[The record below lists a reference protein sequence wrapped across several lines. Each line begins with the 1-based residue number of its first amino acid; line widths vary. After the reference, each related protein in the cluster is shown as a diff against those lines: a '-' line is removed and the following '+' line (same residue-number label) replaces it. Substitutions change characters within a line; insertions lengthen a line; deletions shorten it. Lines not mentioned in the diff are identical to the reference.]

1 MSEDFRTNQ
10 LPTTIIKRIVVRDI
24 VVNPSDYLKMSDK
37 DFDKLFSKKEI
48 DGYVGI
54 FADVIDP
61 HSFKF
66 KLRMAPRNTIIGLD
80 VSRVMK
86 SLSLYYPLFSSHLS
100 IPVKPGESV
109 WVISAGL
116 FNDFSPSSDP
126 YPPDHP
132 VAANP
137 DRRSAMGS
145 DEPCSGYWIS
155 RIVEPVYA
163 DNVNYTHANRSKVA
177 QYAEQQVPGAN
188 LASLPMPIFPNGP
201 YTTVDGKLS
210 DPGSLALPDKLNY
223 DVIYKRSSANPKTSR
238 EPVPEFSKRPGD
250 TLLQG
255 SNNTLICLGEDRP
268 SVVGKN
274 TSAVYSDE
282 QELPRKSS
290 LAGTIDIVAG
300 RSLKNDEDSVKINE
314 DHMAEVINTRDEKEK
329 ESRTWAQGPNGLII
343 KEPEGDPSFAD
354 DLSRIYISMKTD
366 GDKNFGYEDQ
376 SLLPNSGNPLV
387 AISSKPY
394 IILKSNETR
403 IISRED
409 GSIRIIK
416 EGSRNGDE
424 SSTQAVI
431 TLENDGTVMIDA
443 PKIMLG
449 SGADEAVVL
458 GNTLRD
464 FLSELL
470 SQMETNQATF
480 VATGVGPG
488 VLNPAIFTAVTSF
501 KAQLDSILSTTSK
514 VR

>member
-1 MSEDFRTNQ
+1 MTDELRTNRQ
-10 LPTTIIKRIVVRDI
+10 STTILKRIVVRDI
-24 VVNPSDYLKMSDK
+24 VINPSDYSNMPEEGFK
-37 DFDKLFSKKEI
+37 KLFSKNKSA
-48 DGYVGI
+48 GFVGI
-54 FADVIDP
+54 FSDVTEPD
-61 HSFKF
+61 SFRRRLK
-66 KLRMAPRNTIIGLD
+66 MAPRNTIIGIEASQD
-80 VSRVMK
+80 SK
-86 SLSLYYPLFSSHLS
+86 SLGLYYPLFSSHLS

-116 FNDFSPSSDP
+116 FNDFSPSADP
-126 YPPDHP
+126 LPPTHP
-132 VAANP
+132 VVTNP
-137 DRRSAMGS
+137 KLKSAMGS
-145 DEPCSGYWIS
+145 DECCSGYWIS
-155 RIVEPVYA
+155 RIVEPSYV
-163 DNVNYTHANRSKVA
+163 DDLNFTHSDRTKTV
-177 QYAEQQVPGAN
+177 QYALQQLENPK
-188 LASLPMPIFPNGP
+188 SLPKPIFPNGSI
-201 YTTVDGKLS
+201 TSEDGNLS
-210 DPGSLALPDKLNY
+210 DPDNSPLDDKLNY
-223 DVIYKRSSANPKTSR
+223 DVIYKRSSANLKTSR
-238 EPVPEFSKRPGD
+238 EPVPEFTKRPGD

-268 SVVGKN
+268 VVEGKN
-274 TSAVYSDE
+274 TSVGYSDE
-282 QELPRKSS
+282 QKLPRKSS

-300 RSLKNDEDSVKINE
+300 RSLKNDKGTIKINE
-314 DHMAEVINTRDEKEK
+314 DHMSEVVNTRDEKEK
-329 ESRTWAQGPNGLII
+329 ENRTWAEGDNGPLV

-424 SSTQAVI
+424 SSNQAVI

-449 SGADEAVVL
+449 SGANQPAVKGDDLVAIL
-458 GNTLRD
+458 ESLI
-464 FLSELL
+464 
-470 SQMETNQATF
+470 NQIKLIT
-480 VATGVGPG
+480 VPTGVGPSAMPING
-488 VLNPAIFTAVTSF
+488 PAFDEINLRLNEF
-501 KAQLDSILSTTSK
+501 LSTTSK

>member
-1 MSEDFRTNQ
+1 M
-10 LPTTIIKRIVVRDI
+10 
-24 VVNPSDYLKMSDK
+24 
-37 DFDKLFSKKEI
+37 
-48 DGYVGI
+48 
-54 FADVIDP
+54 
-61 HSFKF
+61 
-66 KLRMAPRNTIIGLD
+66 
-80 VSRVMK
+80 
-86 SLSLYYPLFSSHLS
+86 
-100 IPVKPGESV
+100 
-109 WVISAGL
+109 
-116 FNDFSPSSDP
+116 
-126 YPPDHP
+126 
-132 VAANP
+132 
-137 DRRSAMGS
+137 
-145 DEPCSGYWIS
+145 
-155 RIVEPVYA
+155 
-163 DNVNYTHANRSKVA
+163 
-177 QYAEQQVPGAN
+177 
-188 LASLPMPIFPNGP
+188 
-201 YTTVDGKLS
+201 
-210 DPGSLALPDKLNY
+210 
-223 DVIYKRSSANPKTSR
+223 
-238 EPVPEFSKRPGD
+238 PEFTKRPGD

-268 SVVGKN
+268 SVEGKN

-300 RSLKNDEDSVKINE
+300 RSLKNDEGTVKINE
-314 DHMAEVINTRDEKEK
+314 EHLTEVVNTRDEKEK
-329 ESRTWAQGPNGLII
+329 ESRTWAEGPNGPLV

-424 SSTQAVI
+424 SSTQAII

-470 SQMETNQATF
+470 SQMETGASSF

-488 VLNPAIFTAVTSF
+488 VLNPAILTTVSSF